1 LQLNFIRFRI
11 SKAKNEVA
19 NIPRN
24 IAASPP
30 VARSFSHND
39 LIARISIKPN
49 FDVIRFF
56 NSLEAKVAQ
65 ILFSMNVPLA
75 VVSEDVALQDRPAEV
90 LQILG

>member
-1 LQLNFIRFRI
+1 M
-11 SKAKNEVA
+11 
-19 NIPRN
+19 
-24 IAASPP
+24 
-30 VARSFSHND
+30 
-39 LIARISIKPN
+39 IARISIKPN